1 MVGIKGLKPCGQ
13 IASRGLLTKAR
24 YNGYANLTSDPS
36 LPGRGEP
43 ASPEARFTLMTT
55 VVSISVFLLA
65 ENRLLREALARILN
79 KKNDINV
86 VGAATFSPAV
96 GEAIAAASAQ
106 VLLFDAV
113 DPSSSL
119 TFLRSIRETLPGLK
133 VVMIGMEPNSELFL
147 QAVRE
152 GVSGYLLKDA
162 TAADVAAAVRS
173 VASNCAVCPPEL
185 CQSLFD
191 YVAQQRMSFPSFFI
205 KQQFGLTRREQQ
217 LVEMIGRGFTN
228 KEIAGDLGLSEQTVK
243 NHIHRV
249 LRKVGVRDR
258 LAAVEVCRTQG
269 VLPV

>member
-1 MVGIKGLKPCGQ
+1 M
-13 IASRGLLTKAR
+13 
-24 YNGYANLTSDPS
+24 TS
-36 LPGRGEP
+36 
-43 ASPEARFTLMTT
+43 

-65 ENRLLREALARILN
+65 ENRLLREALTRILN
-79 KKNDINV
+79 KKNDIHV
-86 VGAATFSPAV
+86 VGAATFSPGVVDAMTAV
-96 GEAIAAASAQ
+96 SAQ
-106 VLLFDAV
+106 VVLFDPLDAASNLAFV
-113 DPSSSL
+113 R
-119 TFLRSIRETLPGLK
+119 TVRESLPGLK
-133 VVMIGMEPNSELFL
+133 VVLIGMEPNSALFL

-191 YVAQQRMSFPSFFI
+191 YVAQQRTTFPFFFI

-217 LVEMIGRGFTN
+217 LVEMIGRGFSN

-269 VLPV
+269 FLPM

>member
-1 MVGIKGLKPCGQ
+1 
-13 IASRGLLTKAR
+13 
-24 YNGYANLTSDPS
+24 
-36 LPGRGEP
+36 
-43 ASPEARFTLMTT
+43 MTT

-65 ENRLLREALARILN
+65 ENRLLREALTRILN
-79 KKNDINV
+79 KKSDINV

-96 GEAIAAASAQ
+96 IDAITAVAAQVVLFDPVDAAS
-106 VLLFDAV
+106 
-113 DPSSSL
+113 SL
-119 TFLRSIRETLPGLK
+119 AFVRALRESLPGLK
-133 VVMIGMEPNSELFL
+133 VVMIGMEPNSGLFL
-147 QAVRE
+147 QAVRV
-152 GVSGYLLKDA
+152 GVAGYLLKDA

-173 VASNCAVCPPEL
+173 VATNCAVCPPEL

-191 YVAQQRMSFPSFFI
+191 YVAQQRTTFPSFFI

-269 VLPV
+269 FLPV